1 MKADRFAAFRNEA
14 PCAVC
19 AKVTDW
25 MCHECAM
32 YAGKKIWVCPS
43 KDCQKIHNE
52 MCGVAVAAN

>member
-1 MKADRFAAFRNEA
+1 
-14 PCAVC
+14 
-19 AKVTDW
+19 
-25 MCHECAM
+25 M